1 MMVLALILLLGMGI
15 PIALILLAVAA
26 DALFVA
32 RLGVLGANDVWR
44 KRLHPWVSAHII
56 HHRPGVIAHR

>member
-1 MMVLALILLLGMGI
+1 MMVVALILLLGMGI

-32 RLGVLGANDVWR
+32 RLGVLGANDVWK
-44 KRLHPWVSAHII
+44 KRLHPWVSAHLI
-56 HHRPGVIAHR
+56 HHRPGFIVHR

>member
-1 MMVLALILLLGMGI
+1 MMVFAFILLVGMAI

-32 RLGVLGANDVWR
+32 WLGVVGANEVWR
-44 KRLHPWVSAHII
+44 KRLNPWVSAHLI
-56 HHRPGVIAHR
+56 HHRPGLIARR